1 MGYEVDNLIT
11 DLRDDVQA
19 SPNAE
24 DSLNAQLLRSLN
36 RERSLWFHAL
46 LDRVGG
52 KHKQAY
58 LDLTA
63 NGSATRFD
71 VPVRAIAAGIVM
83 VAVVDAA
90 GRPRQQYEYTDV
102 DRANGN
108 PRPGTFF
115 VEGNELVFHT
125 APVAGTLRVT
135 YNRRLSKLVL
145 LAEVGVITAISTTP
159 AGQIT
164 ISAAPSGFP
173 TASTAYDFVRAT
185 PHFDLLAMN
194 KSATRSGTTLTF
206 SSADVPSRLVVGDH
220 VCLAGEST
228 VVQAPLE
235 LHRCLA
241 LRGAYMWA
249 RGKKDD
255 VAETLKGDLK
265 DAEADAKS
273 LLKVRSKEEPLLVNP
288 NGPGWYGPRG
298 PRGTPS
304 GVAP

>member
-36 RERSLWFHAL
+36 RERSLWFTAL

-52 KHKQAY
+52 RHKQAT

-63 NGSATRFD
+63 SGSATRFD

-83 VAVVDAA
+83 AAAVDAQ
-90 GRPRQQYEYTDV
+90 GRPRQQYEYSDV
-102 DRANGN
+102 DRAQGN

-115 VEGNELVFHT
+115 VEGNELVFHQ
-125 APVAGTLRVT
+125 APPAGTLRVT

-145 LAEVGVITAISTTP
+145 LAEVGVVTVIASNVV
-159 AGQIT
+159 T
-164 ISAAPSGFP
+164 IAAAPSAFGLGI
-173 TASTAYDFVRAT
+173 TYYDFVRST
-185 PHFDLLAMN
+185 PHFDLLAMDGI
-194 KSATRSGTTLTF
+194 ATRSGTTMTF
-206 SSADVPSRLVVGDH
+206 VTTVPSRLAVGDH

-228 VVQAPLE
+228 VVQAPVE

-255 VAETLKGDLK
+255 VASELKKDLA
-265 DAEADAKS
+265 DAEADAKQ
-273 LLKVRSKEEPLLVNP
+273 LLAVRTKEEPLLVNP